1 LIHFL
6 RLFIMSVA
14 SPPSGSPPSGPPP
27 SRNQQKRALLERFLE
42 EDYAFIHI
50 KVKTPGLVLP
60 LNVMQ
65 EQMTT
70 LKVSF
75 NFQRAMT
82 LSNEGVVAELSF
94 GNRVFSCKIP
104 WEAIWAMT
112 SIKDERLMWSDELPP
127 EVLKSLSQGAAATQ
141 SSGDESAGKSAS
153 PAPARSSHPAP
164 ALAPSLVP
172 APVSAPAQAA
182 AFSPTAGDSGEEPPP
197 RKPPARPQLKRVK

>member
-1 LIHFL
+1 
-6 RLFIMSVA
+6 MSVA

-27 SRNQQKRALLERFLE
+27 SRSQQKRALLERFLE

-75 NFQRAMT
+75 NFQGAMT
-82 LSNEGVVAELSF
+82 LSDEGVVAELSF
-94 GNRVFSCKIP
+94 GNRAFSCKIP

-141 SSGDESAGKSAS
+141 SSEDSPVGKSTS
-153 PAPARSSHPAP
+153 PAPASSPAPVLSPAPQP
-164 ALAPSLVP
+164 ALAPAPSL
-172 APVSAPAQAA
+172 AA
-182 AFSPTAGDSGEEPPP
+182 AVSPTAGESGEEPPP
-197 RKPPARPQLKRVK
+197 RKPSARPQLKRVK